1 LESHLQKELEETVI
15 PFLLRTAAIILL
27 FGGIL
32 GLLFFLSV
40 LFFSIDGSNFP
51 NYFRYNDNKNI
62 VFTTFVIV
70 QLVIHLGFIISSVQL
85 IKLKKTGVYIF
96 IACFIMFIIS
106 KLFYSDFSVFLEI
119 LFGVFILIFLMI
131 SWKSLK

>member
-1 LESHLQKELEETVI
+1 MESHLQKEIQDTIV

-32 GLLFFLSV
+32 GIFFFSSV
-40 LFFSIDGSNFP
+40 LFFKIDGSNFP
-51 NYFRYNDNKNI
+51 NYFRYNDEENI
-62 VFTTFVIV
+62 VFTTFTVM
-70 QLVIHLGFIISSVQL
+70 QLAIHLGFIISSIQL
-85 IKLKKTGVYIF
+85 LKLKKAGVYIF

-106 KLFYSDFSVFLEI
+106 KLFYSDFSFFLEI
-119 LFGVFILIFLMI
+119 LFGVFVLVFMVI